1 VPPFGTI
8 VDPVEAG
15 RKGGRASGV
24 SRRLRPLRELE
35 QGVLESRNG
44 LAKFEL
50 LRLKRKQ
57 LAALEAKAAR
67 GARA

>member
-50 LRLKRKQ
+50 LR
-57 LAALEAKAAR
+57 
-67 GARA
+67 